1 MKNKELPVHNREM
14 SWLAFNGRV
23 LQEAAD
29 PSVPLLER
37 LKFLGIFSNNLDE
50 FYRVRVATV
59 RRLTKLHKKE
69 RAHLNYQP
77 AKLLLQIQEKVLEQ
91 THAFEAIY
99 ELIKKDLRR
108 HHLHILNEQE
118 ALPAQVQWLHSYF
131 HNHIRSH
138 LFPFMVTKNNQLPA
152 LKDKSIYLAVRG
164 YAPGSEKGKEK
175 KKKKAEQ
182 FSIIEIPVSVTGRF
196 VVLPNRAGRHYV
208 MLVDDVIRMHLK
220 EVYAQFGF
228 ERIEAYTFKITRDAE
243 LDLESD
249 LSKSW
254 LEKISK
260 GVKQRKAGDPVRFVY
275 DEHMPGSLL
284 KLFTRSLQ
292 LSAENV
298 IPGGRYHNF
307 RDFIQFPSFGNA
319 KLVAPSFKPITHPAL
334 RGQSLFAAME
344 KKDVLLHYPYHSFS
358 HMTDWLREA
367 AIDPQVSSIHIT
379 LYRLA
384 QQSQIVNALINAAQN
399 GKQVTA
405 VVEIQARFD
414 EEANIRWARKLQ
426 EEGIK
431 VIYGVPG
438 LKVHTKLC
446 LIRKNGKGYV
456 NFSTGNYNEQTAK
469 IYSDEALFTAH
480 AGLVRE
486 VEAIFDF
493 FDKNYKSYPFKHLV
507 LSPYRTRKKLL
518 SWIDQEIQQKKAG
531 KKAGMILKMNSLVDR
546 ELIEKLYEASAAGV
560 PVQLI
565 IRGICCLKAGVPGLS
580 DHIRCVSIVDQ
591 FLEHSRIFYFEQG
604 GDPQVYISSS
614 DWMGR
619 NLDFR
624 IEVTVPVYDPQL
636 KDELYEML
644 QIQYRG
650 VEKTRI
656 LDSSMDNRM
665 QTGKSGNRPQERFAR
680 WLGRQ
685 RGK

>member
-1 MKNKELPVHNREM
+1 
-14 SWLAFNGRV
+14 
-23 LQEAAD
+23 
-29 PSVPLLER
+29 
-37 LKFLGIFSNNLDE
+37 
-50 FYRVRVATV
+50 
-59 RRLTKLHKKE
+59 
-69 RAHLNYQP
+69 
-77 AKLLLQIQEKVLEQ
+77 
-91 THAFEAIY
+91 
-99 ELIKKDLRR
+99 
-108 HHLHILNEQE
+108 
-118 ALPAQVQWLHSYF
+118 
-131 HNHIRSH
+131 
-138 LFPFMVTKNNQLPA
+138 
-152 LKDKSIYLAVRG
+152 
-164 YAPGSEKGKEK
+164 
-175 KKKKAEQ
+175 
-182 FSIIEIPVSVTGRF
+182 
-196 VVLPNRAGRHYV
+196 V

-446 LIRKNGKGYV
+446 LIHKNGKGYV

>member
-29 PSVPLLER
+29 PAVPLLER

-91 THAFEAIY
+91 THAFEVIY
-99 ELIKKDLRR
+99 EQIKKDLKR

-118 ALPAQVQWLHSYF
+118 ALPAQVQWLHSFF
-131 HNHIRSH
+131 HDHIRSH
-138 LFPFMVTKNNQLPA
+138 LFPFMVTKMNQLPA

-164 YAPGSEKGKEK
+164 YGPNSRKEK
-175 KKKKAEQ
+175 KKKKQKTEHY
-182 FSIIEIPVSVTGRF
+182 SIIEIPVSVTGRF

-208 MLVDDVIRMHLK
+208 MLVDDVIRMHLN

-228 ERIEAYTFKITRDAE
+228 EHIEAYTFKITRDAE

-275 DEHMPGSLL
+275 DAQMPGSLL

-292 LSAENV
+292 LTAENV

-307 RDFIQFPSFGNA
+307 RDFMQFPSFGNS
-319 KLVAPSFKPITHPAL
+319 KLVAPAFKPITPPEL
-334 RGQSLFAAME
+334 RGYSLFAAME

-384 QQSQIVNALINAAQN
+384 QQSQIINALINASQN

-405 VVEIQARFD
+405 VLEIQARFD

-438 LKVHTKLC
+438 LKVHAKLC
-446 LIRKNGKGYV
+446 LIRKSGKGYV

-469 IYSDEALFTAH
+469 IYSDEALFTTH

-518 SWIDQEIQQKKAG
+518 SWIDQEIQQAKAG
-531 KKAGMILKMNSLVDR
+531 QKAGMMLKMNSLVDR

-580 DHIRCVSIVDQ
+580 EHIRCVSIVDQ
-591 FLEHSRIFYFEQG
+591 FLEHSRIFYFEHG

-624 IEVTVPVYDPQL
+624 IEVTVPIYDSQL
-636 KDELYEML
+636 KAELQEML
-644 QIQYRG
+644 QIQLRG
-650 VEKTRI
+650 VEKTRV
-656 LDSSMDNRM
+656 LDSSLDNRM

-680 WLGRQ
+680 RLGRKL
-685 RGK
+685 G

>member
-29 PSVPLLER
+29 PSAPLLER

-59 RRLTKLHKKE
+59 RRLARLHKKE

>member
-29 PSVPLLER
+29 PAVPLLER

-91 THAFEAIY
+91 THAFEVIY
-99 ELIKKDLRR
+99 EQIKKDLKR

-118 ALPAQVQWLHSYF
+118 ALPAQVQWLHSFF
-131 HNHIRSH
+131 HDHIRSH
-138 LFPFMVTKNNQLPA
+138 LFPFMVTKMNQLPA

-164 YAPGSEKGKEK
+164 YGPNSRKEK
-175 KKKKAEQ
+175 KKKKQKTEHY
-182 FSIIEIPVSVTGRF
+182 SIIEIPVSVTGRF

-208 MLVDDVIRMHLK
+208 MLVDDVIRMHLN

-228 ERIEAYTFKITRDAE
+228 EHIEAYTFKITRDAE

-275 DEHMPGSLL
+275 DAQMPGSLL

-292 LSAENV
+292 LTAENV

-307 RDFIQFPSFGNA
+307 RDFMQFPSFGNS
-319 KLVAPSFKPITHPAL
+319 KLVAPAFKPITPPEL
-334 RGQSLFAAME
+334 RGYSLFAAME

-384 QQSQIVNALINAAQN
+384 QQSQIINALINASQN

-438 LKVHTKLC
+438 LKVHAKLC
-446 LIRKNGKGYV
+446 LIRKSGKGYV

-469 IYSDEALFTAH
+469 IYSDEALFTTH

-518 SWIDQEIQQKKAG
+518 SWIDQEIQQAKAG
-531 KKAGMILKMNSLVDR
+531 QKAGMMLKMNSLVDR

-580 DHIRCVSIVDQ
+580 EHIRCVSIVDQ
-591 FLEHSRIFYFEQG
+591 FLEHSRIFYFEHG

-624 IEVTVPVYDPQL
+624 IEVTVPIYDSQL
-636 KDELYEML
+636 KAELQEML
-644 QIQYRG
+644 QIQLRG
-650 VEKTRI
+650 VEKTRV
-656 LDSSMDNRM
+656 LDSSLDNRM

-680 WLGRQ
+680 RLGRKL
-685 RGK
+685 G